1 MSGSTGTVQQI
12 ENGDITPYEAASQL
26 AVVTAMLKQLKT
38 SEKALRDYLTGQL
51 GDREHLTTMFGEV
64 TQKRGAQ
71 AKWRVTDPV
80 EYAKWLISTGHEDM
94 TVTLP
99 VPVDDACKPDAISA
113 FITANGGE
121 VPPREAAD
129 LKGGSADSVT
139 VKPAGTLSE
148 LAAKNKRVNGDMRL
162 ALGMAPEE
170 PESESDDVEGM
181 EF

>member
-1 MSGSTGTVQQI
+1 MSKNTGTAQQI

-38 SEKALRDYLTGQL
+38 TEKALRDYLVGQL
-51 GDREHLTTMFGEV
+51 DDREHLTTKFGEV

-80 EYAKWLISTGHEDM
+80 EYAKWLIGTGHADM
-94 TVTLP
+94 TVNMP
-99 VPVDDACKPDAISA
+99 VPVEDACKPDAISA

-139 VKPAGTLSE
+139 VKPKGTLSE
-148 LAAKNKRVNGDMRL
+148 LAAMIKRVTGDMML
-162 ALGMAPEE
+162 ALGMTPEPEPAPE
-170 PESESDDVEGM
+170 DDVEGM